1 VESARKELQAI
12 VGIAGS
18 PTYTEV
24 HRWVR
29 GMPQYVI
36 GHLALVAKIK
46 EYLDPWPKLYIS
58 GAGLYGI
65 GIPDCIREGKRVAGS
80 LIQSLLPTSKTF

>member
-1 VESARKELQAI
+1 VESARKELLAI

-36 GHLALVAKIK
+36 GHQARVAKIQ
-46 EYLDPWPKLYIS
+46 EYLDPWPKLHIS

-65 GIPDCIREGKRVAGS
+65 GSPDCIREGKRVADS
-80 LIQSLLPTSKTF
+80 LIQSLLPTSITL